1 MVEITGLSDLQT
13 DIANRLWGLETLEE
27 VNEFISTLPRSLR
40 IEARTV
46 QEMIIA
52 ATLDQY
58 TETDLA
64 KQLLD
69 EIAK

>member
-1 MVEITGLSDLQT
+1 MIEIPGLSHLQT

-40 IEARTV
+40 IEAQTV

-64 KQLLD
+64 KQVLA

>member
-1 MVEITGLSDLQT
+1 MIEIPGLSQLQT

-40 IEARTV
+40 IEAQTV

-64 KQLLD
+64 KQVLA